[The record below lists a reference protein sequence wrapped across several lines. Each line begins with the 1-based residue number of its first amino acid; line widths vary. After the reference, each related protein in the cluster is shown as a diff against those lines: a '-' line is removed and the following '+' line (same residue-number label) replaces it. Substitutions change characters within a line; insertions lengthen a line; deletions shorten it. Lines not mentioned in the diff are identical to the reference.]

1 MRAFSNRLVFFAKKG
16 KQDFEA
22 NIEIKN
28 DSHFLAI
35 DSIALDQA
43 PEMAKPFQF
52 STRTVMIPFFI
63 TANARSEL
71 LLQAIDVW
79 MGVCTAFVFAAL
91 VEFTFVNY
99 LWRRKQG
106 PRQPGYGYYGGHY
119 GKSISGDIVNGTR
132 QQNESTPGAE
142 AVELNLVR
150 TKKYSD

>member
-1 MRAFSNRLVFFAKKG
+1 
-16 KQDFEA
+16 
-22 NIEIKN
+22 
-28 DSHFLAI
+28 
-35 DSIALDQA
+35 
-43 PEMAKPFQF
+43 MAKPFQF
-52 STRTVMIPFFI
+52 STMKMIPFFHYGKC
-63 TANARSEL
+63 TRRTTFSFL

-106 PRQPGYGYYGGHY
+106 PRHPGYGYYGGHY

-150 TKKYSD
+150 STIRSVCNN

>member
-1 MRAFSNRLVFFAKKG
+1 MHAAYYFSL
-16 KQDFEA
+16 
-22 NIEIKN
+22 
-28 DSHFLAI
+28 
-35 DSIALDQA
+35 
-43 PEMAKPFQF
+43 F
-52 STRTVMIPFFI
+52 S
-63 TANARSEL
+63 L
-71 LLQAIDVW
+71 LKAIDVW